1 MKHKLIFDMHQND
14 MTLARWCRDNDES
27 YHSAIALLQGRLT
40 GRVAKRI
47 ARKLREDGYNLEE
60 AVV

>member
-1 MKHKLIFDMHQND
+1 MKHNLVKQMHTND

-47 ARKLREDGYNLEE
+47 ARKLREGGYDITS
-60 AVV
+60 